1 MQVVFAV
8 LEDVLGGE
16 GDSFMEEV
24 YMLGRDH
31 GVLGSVD
38 DEGGAGDVVNP
49 LAADVTA
56 PKQYGIE

>member
-16 GDSFMEEV
+16 GDGFVEEV

-38 DEGGAGDVVNP
+38 DECRAGDLMDP
-49 LAADVTA
+49 LAADVPA
-56 PKQYGIE
+56 PALEKW